1 MLADLFS
8 LEGGIALVTG
18 SGQGIGLALGPGEE
32 LQGTVIFLASAASD
46 LVNGQILY
54 VDGGVLATL

>member
-1 MLADLFS
+1 
-8 LEGGIALVTG
+8 VTG

-32 LQGTVIFLASAASD
+32 LQGTVTFLASAASE